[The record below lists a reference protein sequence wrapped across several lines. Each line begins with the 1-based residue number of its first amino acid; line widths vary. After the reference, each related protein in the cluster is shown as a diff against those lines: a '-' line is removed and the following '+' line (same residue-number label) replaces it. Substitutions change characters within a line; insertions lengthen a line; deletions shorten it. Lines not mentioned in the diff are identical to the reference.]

1 MSRTSHFIC
10 TAIFCLSNLFFINK
24 ASAQDQQE
32 QNSSAQI
39 SQELGEQEA
48 NVMPSTT
55 EAPLDTSKL
64 SYSNKWRVK
73 FDNRSDSDGEITF
86 LVVLKDATP
95 VTIVVPVKKGTSEN
109 SIAKLVRDTLKAS
122 VPKGVKVERDDGED
136 VLVKYKD
143 RFSLSL
149 QSNTVKDL
157 DINLDKE

>member
-1 MSRTSHFIC
+1 MNRSSHLLC
-10 TAIFCLSNLFFINK
+10 TTVLCAVNLFFFNN

-32 QNSSAQI
+32 QGVQAV
-39 SQELGEQEA
+39 EA
-48 NVMPSTT
+48 TPSTT
-55 EAPLDTSKL
+55 EALIDTSNL

-95 VTIVVPVKKGTSEN
+95 ITIVVPVKKGTSEN

-143 RFSLSL
+143 RFSFSIKN
-149 QSNTVKDL
+149 NTVKDL